1 MFMAFAALFSSVF
14 EFLLFV
20 GALVVLYQVFL
31 SDWISSKKEA
41 VRESK
46 GKLGAVEKIAQ
57 IKLVSDDAKD
67 IEKFVTDNA
76 AYLSGPTVTKLAA
89 RIESLHIDTIIRDDE
104 QLNKR
109 IAALPQPEELEDEE
123 EEVHAKTARS

>member
-1 MFMAFAALFSSVF
+1 MSLAFAALFSSIF

-20 GALVVLYQVFL
+20 GALVVIYQVFL
-31 SDWISSKKEA
+31 SDWISSKRQ
-41 VRESK
+41 VTQESK

-76 AYLSGPTVTKLAA
+76 AYLSMDMVTKLAA
-89 RIESLHIDTIIRDDE
+89 RIDSLHIDSVIRDDD
-104 QLNKR
+104 LNKR
-109 IAALPQPEELEDEE
+109 IAALPQPEEIEE
-123 EEVHAKTARS
+123 EEEEIHAKTARS